1 MSTPDKTT
9 IRRYYRQRRDS
20 LTEREQH
27 SAAICR
33 RVVDLPV
40 YQAARV
46 LHSYL
51 PMRSEVDTRPLLA
64 HAFAQGKRVVVPVV
78 RPGVNELSHSWLAS
92 LAAEELEPG
101 VFGTLQPRTLAP
113 AAPGDWDLV
122 LLPLLAFDRR
132 GTRLGYG
139 GGFYDRLLEAVPVP
153 AVGLAFAAQE
163 AEALPREVH
172 DLSPGWIVT
181 EREVIVP

>member
-1 MSTPDKTT
+1 MNTLDKVAL
-9 IRRYYRQRRDS
+9 RRSYRQRRDS
-20 LTEREQH
+20 LAAREQH

-33 RVVDLPV
+33 QVVSLPV
-40 YQAARV
+40 YQAAQV
-46 LHSYL
+46 IHCYL

-78 RPGVNELSHSWLAS
+78 RPGVNELAHSWLGS

-101 VFGTLQPRTLAP
+101 VFGTLQPRRLVP

-122 LLPLLAFDRR
+122 LLPLLAFDRH

-139 GGFYDRLLEAVPVP
+139 GGFYDRLLAAVPVP

-163 AEALPREVH
+163 AEALPREPH
-172 DLSPGWIVT
+172 DLPPGWIVT
-181 EREVIVP
+181 EREVLAF

>member
-1 MSTPDKTT
+1 MNTLDKAAL
-9 IRRYYRQRRDS
+9 RRAYRQRRDS
-20 LTEREQH
+20 LAEREQH

-33 RVVDLPV
+33 QIVDLPV

-46 LHSYL
+46 VHCYL
-51 PMRSEVDTRPLLA
+51 PMRSEVDTRSLLA

-78 RPGVNELSHSWLAS
+78 RPGVNELAHSWLTS

-101 VFGTLQPRTLAP
+101 VFGTLQPRTLSP

-122 LLPLLAFDRR
+122 LMPLLAFDRR

-139 GGFYDRLLEAVPVP
+139 GGFYDRLLAAVAVP

-163 AEALPREVH
+163 AEELPREPH
-172 DLSPGWIVT
+172 DLSPGWIIT

>member
-1 MSTPDKTT
+1 MHMLDKVVL
-9 IRRYYRQRRDS
+9 RRSFRQRRDS
-20 LTEREQH
+20 LAERGQH

-33 RVVDLPV
+33 RVVELPL

-46 LHSYL
+46 LHCYL

-64 HAFAQGKRVVVPVV
+64 HAFEQGKRVVVPVV
-78 RPGVNELSHSWLAS
+78 RPGVNELSHSWLSS

-101 VFGTLQPRTLAP
+101 IFGTLQPRTLRP

-122 LLPLLAFDRR
+122 LMPLLAFDRD

-139 GGFYDRLLEAVPVP
+139 GGFYDRLLAAVPVP

-163 AEALPREVH
+163 AECLPREPH
-172 DLSPGWIVT
+172 DLSPRWIVT
-181 EREVIVP
+181 EREVIEW

>member
-1 MSTPDKTT
+1 MNTIDKSAL
-9 IRRYYRQRRDS
+9 RRFYRQRRDG
-20 LTEREQH
+20 LPEREQR
-27 SAAICR
+27 SAAICSQI
-33 RVVDLPV
+33 VDLPV

-46 LHSYL
+46 LHCYL

-64 HAFAQGKRVVVPVV
+64 HAFAAGKRIVVPVV
-78 RPGVNELSHSWLAS
+78 RPGMSELAHSWLSS

-122 LLPLLAFDRR
+122 LLPLLAFDRQ

-139 GGFYDRLLEAVPVP
+139 GGFYDRLLAAVPVP

-163 AEALPREVH
+163 AAALPHEEH
-172 DLSPGWIVT
+172 DVPAGWIVT